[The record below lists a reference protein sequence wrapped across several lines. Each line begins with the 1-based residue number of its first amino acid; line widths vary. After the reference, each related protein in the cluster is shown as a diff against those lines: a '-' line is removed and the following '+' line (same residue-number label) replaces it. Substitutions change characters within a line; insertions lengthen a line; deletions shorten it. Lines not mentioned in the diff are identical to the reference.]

1 MGGLIEMEQK
11 GCQSIIHDHDCDV
24 WVTLVGWVDVPYSD
38 WGDFRP
44 QRAVEIS
51 SYFLYIKDKYL
62 EYFLWHSIAF
72 SWRLQYLTD
81 N

>member
-11 GCQSIIHDHDCDV
+11 GCESIIHDHDCDV

-38 WGDFRP
+38 WSDFRP

-51 SYFLYIKDKYL
+51 SYFLY
-62 EYFLWHSIAF
+62 
-72 SWRLQYLTD
+72 QG
-81 N
+81 